1 MEIIVAGIEN
11 RFFMLSKRNFSQNRA
26 KSLKLRIIPQVI
38 MNYLVSLTVL
48 RGNPMTTARLPN
60 ILKVALV
67 LPAFLFLFACSS
79 APKKQ
84 DAAEETPATAE
95 AAPAAPAEPA
105 AITVSLQAAMQGLV
119 SNPSR
124 FSYQY
129 SGWVETAQNTI
140 SGNGSL
146 EYSASEPVVVD
157 NKTVTKQSTST
168 LGTILM
174 KGVPREIKTVVV
186 SYHDPATFASV
197 LDESNGV
204 YAVYSPYEYP
214 KAVKAGDKGVLT
226 RSVLYRDATKA
237 EQLGSFDVSYSVEGN
252 PQGPLVINLVTDRY
266 DNART
271 LTQTGSISFLATVE
285 GKVQPIKGRSVG
297 YPVNG
302 QAPYEIFNTY
312 VTGN

>member
-1 MEIIVAGIEN
+1 
-11 RFFMLSKRNFSQNRA
+11 
-26 KSLKLRIIPQVI
+26 
-38 MNYLVSLTVL
+38 
-48 RGNPMTTARLPN
+48 MTTARLPNRLPN

-95 AAPAAPAEPA
+95 AEALEPAAEAAPTAPAAPA

>member
-1 MEIIVAGIEN
+1 
-11 RFFMLSKRNFSQNRA
+11 
-26 KSLKLRIIPQVI
+26 
-38 MNYLVSLTVL
+38 
-48 RGNPMTTARLPN
+48 MTTARLPN